1 MHWHVPNAVLTRL
14 GGLQVTLPCTQ
25 GFKSGAWDT
34 RINLHLFFATGRD
47 LLHAKGC
54 SKGMPRGSATMATLR
69 QRCASRV
76 ATGESA
82 RLRATP
88 DLRDNQRERL
98 HVLVVERSELRDHL
112 LVVLCCHAPG
122 VPIRRRVF
130 PVPADWPLAI
140 PTRTRRP
147 RHSFTCVEPPAG
159 HHINLMTRR
168 VEQPTRTCT
177 AAGNNSASLWHAIV
191 HSM

>member
-1 MHWHVPNAVLTRL
+1 
-14 GGLQVTLPCTQ
+14 
-25 GFKSGAWDT
+25 
-34 RINLHLFFATGRD
+34 
-47 LLHAKGC
+47 
-54 SKGMPRGSATMATLR
+54 MPRGSATMATLR

-76 ATGESA
+76 ATGKSA

-130 PVPADWPLAI
+130 PVPADWPLTI
-140 PTRTRRP
+140 PTITRRP
-147 RHSFTCVEPPAG
+147 RHSFTCVVQPAG
-159 HHINLMTRR
+159 HHINIITKRLKRHTRM
-168 VEQPTRTCT
+168 CT
-177 AAGNNSASLWHAIV
+177 AAGNSFTSLWHAIV
-191 HSM
+191 NPTSFAAKSDERTGIFVQVEKDRSAGVIL